1 MDQLFGHA
9 FPNAGGVPEPAPKM
23 EMPYYPVV
31 MSMQNPT
38 GKKTTLSDCVLK
50 IRFYER
56 EGEYESTGYIT
67 EESLKSLVL
76 HEAPIVTVE
85 SGAMARVEWLF
96 FFLPHPTLKSLLSDK
111 STQAFRFQ
119 AGCRDEAGRE
129 IVSAWR

>member
-9 FPNAGGVPEPAPKM
+9 FPNASGQSQPAAKI

-31 MSMQNPT
+31 ISMQNPT
-38 GKKTTLSDCVLK
+38 GKKSTLSDCVLK

-56 EGEYESTGYIT
+56 EGEHESTGYMT
-67 EESLKSLVL
+67 EDALKSLML
-76 HEAPIVTVE
+76 HETPIATIE
-85 SGAMARVEWLF
+85 SGAMMRVEWLF
-96 FFLPHPTLKSLLSDK
+96 FFLPDPTLQKLLSDK

-129 IVSAWR
+129 VISAWR